1 MLLVRS
7 SAISLNKSVCFFK
20 FNRPIYFFIFIFI
33 LFFCYFIYF
42 LFLFLLFI
50 YYFFIFTFYLLFF
63 YFYFYFIPF
72 LFSSRS
78 SIFPGHRISG
88 LTAHSIRISPSRCI
102 GWTRVFALSMLVLTW
117 SLLAT
122 HTRAKLYRLISPKRQ
137 KLICIQ
143 NQLWWH

>member
-20 FNRPIYFFIFIFI
+20 FNRPIYFFLFLFLFYFL
-33 LFFCYFIYF
+33 LFFYIFYFYFYFLFIIF
-42 LFLFLLFI
+42 LFLFL
-50 YYFFIFTFYLLFF
+50 
-63 YFYFYFIPF
+63 FIPF